1 MCKDNAVGW
10 GGRVFWAEK
19 RVLTEFNPLFGVIFA
34 TQSEIAQ
41 KGTALIG
48 QSLYYGYFVC
58 LFD

>member
-41 KGTALIG
+41 KEGVSKINYLIH
-48 QSLYYGYFVC
+48 SFYI
-58 LFD
+58 

>member
-1 MCKDNAVGW
+1 M
-10 GGRVFWAEK
+10 FWAEK
-19 RVLTEFNPLFGVIFA
+19 RVLTEFNPLSGVIFA

-48 QSLYYGYFVC
+48 QSLYYGYVVC